1 MGSDVNRLNVDGHTF
16 WRNRPAVANRSS
28 SRRRRGSSWT
38 NRGSAGRF
46 PHGRHEAEPV
56 VSGSREVMRY
66 MRSVVKTMQRA
77 TRRTQVRPAPKPV
90 SKQRRVQVG
99 DFVPCPLC
107 QGEAWHD
114 CEVCAGSGRSPSAA
128 STSGRETAQSNRLGR
143 RSVRKEQRLSSQVQQ
158 DLVQASQSPATR
170 QSRRRLQQVTLES

>member
-1 MGSDVNRLNVDGHTF
+1 MGADPNRLNVDGHTF
-16 WRNRPAVANRSS
+16 WRASGEGEPVELTTTTGIELDDAGIRWTVSS
-28 SRRRRGSSWT
+28 PGAST
-38 NRGSAGRF
+38 
-46 PHGRHEAEPV
+46 AEPV

-90 SKQRRVQVG
+90 SKRRRVQIG

-114 CEVCAGSGRSPSAA
+114 CELCDGSGAV
-128 STSGRETAQSNRLGR
+128 TQR
-143 RSVRKEQRLSSQVQQ
+143 RADEWERDRAE
-158 DLVQASQSPATR
+158 
-170 QSRRRLQQVTLES
+170 